1 MLTLCANVRKQR
13 STSWN
18 RRNSMKTVHSEAFRA
33 FVLVAILA
41 AGTLPCCAAPAM
53 PFYNVKD
60 YGAAGDGTTK
70 DTDAIRKAISTAAAA
85 GGGTVYFPTG
95 QFLTGSIHL
104 QTNITLCLD
113 AGAVLK
119 FSQDFDDYLPMVKS
133 RWEGTECVNFSP
145 PIYAYRAENIAI
157 VGRGLIDGQGKAWWD
172 LHRKIRAEL
181 AKKGKVEPSSKWS
194 QMFAEQ
200 NRDVPSRGRWE
211 QMGNFLRPPMIQ
223 PFECRNVRI
232 EGVSLKDPPL
242 WTINPVYCDNVTVT
256 GISIKNPGDSP
267 NTDGINPDS
276 CRNVHI
282 SDCHISVG
290 DDCITIKSGRDA
302 DGRRVGRPC
311 ENITVTNCTMLD
323 GHGGV
328 VIGSEMSGGVRK
340 VAITNCIF
348 DGTERGIR
356 IKTTRGR
363 GGVIEDIRVS
373 NIVMSRITRTPFD
386 LNMFYEKVPAE
397 PVSERTPVLRN
408 LHFSDITVRG
418 APAAGYILG
427 LDEMPVEDVTFSNI
441 AIDAQKGFSCSN
453 AKNLAFHDVRIN
465 AQKGPA
471 LLCEKVESLEIDGVR
486 TLAPHPDSAVVDLKD
501 VAGAYIRA
509 CRTTPGLFLRLQ
521 GQRSRDIVLQANE
534 FGQAAS
540 AIKIDEE
547 VPASALI
554 QK

>member
-1 MLTLCANVRKQR
+1 MRTVRWEISR
-13 STSWN
+13 S
-18 RRNSMKTVHSEAFRA
+18 V
-33 FVLVAILA
+33 VLVAVLA
-41 AGTLPCCAAPAM
+41 AASLPGWSAPAVGWHS
-53 PFYNVKD
+53 VKE
-60 YGAAGDGTTK
+60 YGAVGDGTTK
-70 DTDAIRKAISTAAAA
+70 DTEAIRRAIAAAADA
-85 GGGTVYFPTG
+85 GGGTVYFPAG
-95 QFLTGSIHL
+95 RYLTGSIHL
-104 QTNITLCLD
+104 ASHITLHLD

-133 RWEGTECVNFSP
+133 RWEGTECMNFSP
-145 PIYAYRAENIAI
+145 PIYAYRAEDIAI
-157 VGRGLIDGQGKAWWD
+157 VGRGLIDGQGQAWWD
-172 LHRKIRAEL
+172 FYRKIRNESSRERKL
-181 AKKGKVEPSSKWS
+181 ALASKWAKR
-194 QMFAEQ
+194 FGELNA
-200 NRDVPSRGRWE
+200 NVVSRGRWE

-223 PFECRNVRI
+223 PFECRNVRL

-290 DDCITIKSGRDA
+290 DDCITIKSGRDE

-363 GGVIEDIRVS
+363 GGVIEDLRVS
-373 NIVMSRITRTPFD
+373 NIVMSHITRTPFD

-397 PVSERTPVLRN
+397 PVSERTPILRN

-427 LDEMPVEDVTFSNI
+427 LDEMPVENVTFSNLS
-441 AIDAQKGFSCSN
+441 IDADQGFTCSN
-453 AKNLAFHDVRIN
+453 AKDLAFRAVRIDTR
-465 AQKGPA
+465 KGPA
-471 LLCEKVESLEIDGVR
+471 LLCAKVAGLEIDGIR
-486 TLAPHPDSAVVDLKD
+486 MLTPHRDSAVVELKD
-501 VAGAYIRA
+501 VAGAYLHG
-509 CRTTPGLFLRLQ
+509 CRTTPGLFLQIRGQ
-521 GQRSRDIVLQANE
+521 GSHDIVLQANE
-534 FGQAAS
+534 FGKAPS
-540 AIKIDEE
+540 AIRMEE
-547 VPASALI
+547 GVPASALV
-554 QK
+554 QN

>member
-1 MLTLCANVRKQR
+1 MRLTR
-13 STSWN
+13 SETS
-18 RRNSMKTVHSEAFRA
+18 R
-33 FVLVAILA
+33 VLVLVVVLAVGGLPGWAAQAI
-41 AGTLPCCAAPAM
+41 
-53 PFYNVKD
+53 PFHNVKD
-60 YGAAGDGTTK
+60 YGAAGNGAAK
-70 DTDAIRKAISTAAAA
+70 DTEAIRKAISATAGA
-85 GGGTVYFPTG
+85 GGGTVYFPAG
-95 QFLTGSIHL
+95 QYLTGSIHL
-104 QTNITLCLD
+104 QSNITLHLD

-119 FSQDFDDYLPMVKS
+119 FSQDFNDYLPMVKS
-133 RWEGTECVNFSP
+133 RWEGVECTNFSP

-172 LHRKIRAEL
+172 YMRKAR
-181 AKKGKVEPSSKWS
+181 GKTETPSTWSKL
-194 QMFAEQ
+194 FAENNQ
-200 NRDVPSRGRWE
+200 AAPTKARWE
-211 QMGNFLRPPMIQ
+211 AMGNFLRPPMIQ
-223 PFECRNVRI
+223 LFECRNVRI

-290 DDCITIKSGRDA
+290 DDCITIKSGRDE

-340 VAITNCIF
+340 VAIVNCIF

-373 NIVMSRITRTPFD
+373 NIVMSNIKRTPFD
-386 LNMFYEKVPAE
+386 LNMFYEKSPAE

-408 LHFSDITVRG
+408 MHFSDITVRG
-418 APAAGYILG
+418 TPAAGYILG
-427 LDEMPVEDVTFSNI
+427 LDEMPIENVTFSNI
-441 AIDAQKGFSCSN
+441 SIDAEKGFSCSN
-453 AKNLAFHDVRIN
+453 AKHLAFHNVRIDTKN
-465 AQKGPA
+465 GPA
-471 LLCEKVESLEIDGVR
+471 LLCEKVEALEIDGLR
-486 TLAPHPDSAVVDLKD
+486 MLAPHKDSAVVDLKD
-501 VAGAYIRA
+501 VAGAYIHG
-509 CRTTPGLFLRLQ
+509 CRTIPGVFLRLQ
-521 GQRSRDIVLQANE
+521 GKSSRDIVLRANE
-534 FGQAAS
+534 FGKAAS
-540 AIKIDEE
+540 AIQRDES
-547 VPASALI
+547 VPASALV
-554 QK
+554 QD